1 MADLNI
7 PNLNI
12 KPDKYIFKKKLNLR
26 RKSKRRLF
34 TESFFLFILSVLLV
48 YVNYLIPNKNLLLQ
62 NLPSTFNKSFLL
74 LIDLFSYLYEI
85 FLVIFIFVSSFTA
98 LILMIG
104 SINRLFKVS
113 KRKSKI
119 VYKLFQIGCIRP
131 PLPESESSSSYS
143 VSSPN
148 NANMPSTID
157 ERIIDKGKIEVW
169 IPMSIYSPI
178 N

>member
-12 KPDKYIFKKKLNLR
+12 KSDKYIFKKKLTLR

-34 TESFFLFILSVLLV
+34 TESFFLFIFSVLLV
-48 YVNYLIPNKNLLLQ
+48 YINYLIPNKNLLLQ

-85 FLVIFIFVSSFTA
+85 FLVIFIFVSSFTT

-104 SINRLFKVS
+104 SLNRIFKVF
-113 KRKSKI
+113 KRKSKQI
-119 VYKLFQIGCIRP
+119 VYK
-131 PLPESESSSSYS
+131 
-143 VSSPN
+143 
-148 NANMPSTID
+148 
-157 ERIIDKGKIEVW
+157 
-169 IPMSIYSPI
+169 
-178 N
+178 

>member
-34 TESFFLFILSVLLV
+34 TEAFFLFILSVLLV

-74 LIDLFSYLYEI
+74 LVDLFSYLYEI

-104 SINRLFKVS
+104 SFNRLFKVS
-113 KRKSKI
+113 KRKSKQI
-119 VYKLFQIGCIRP
+119 VYK
-131 PLPESESSSSYS
+131 
-143 VSSPN
+143 
-148 NANMPSTID
+148 
-157 ERIIDKGKIEVW
+157 
-169 IPMSIYSPI
+169 
-178 N
+178 

>member
-12 KPDKYIFKKKLNLR
+12 RSDKYIFKKKLNLR

-48 YVNYLIPNKNLLLQ
+48 YINYLIPNKNLLLQ
-62 NLPSTFNKSFLL
+62 NLPATINKTFLL

-85 FLVIFIFVSSFTA
+85 FLVIFIFVSYFTA

-104 SINRLFKVS
+104 CFNRLFKVT
-113 KRKSKI
+113 KRKSKQF
-119 VYKLFQIGCIRP
+119 VYK
-131 PLPESESSSSYS
+131 
-143 VSSPN
+143 
-148 NANMPSTID
+148 
-157 ERIIDKGKIEVW
+157 
-169 IPMSIYSPI
+169 
-178 N
+178 